1 MKQKK
6 ILNKFVS
13 TMAMTTMLATAM
25 VAPTAITPV
34 VAAETG
40 ITVKNL
46 TFTDVNSRI
55 QEAVEFVVSKGV
67 QGYSST
73 KFGSYDQIKRVDAA
87 IILAKVLELDVDNAP
102 ETSFKDVP
110 ARGKKY
116 VNALYEA
123 GITSGKSSTQ
133 FGSNDFITRGEMA
146 IWITRAFEL
155 QGSGKVAFT
164 DVSKNYASAVSAL
177 IENKIANGFSSTT
190 FGTTTALIRGDFA
203 VLMHRA
209 ATLDENGS
217 NNENNGNDSN
227 NDKFSIDYE
236 FGNDWD
242 EDFTNSVTNNGICSH
257 FYDNGV
263 LLIGFNQPLNME
275 ESLKPENFIINGKNP
290 VEVSSDSGD
299 ESIIWV
305 YLEDNSLEASKQY
318 DITIKNIV
326 SAKGEK
332 LDTYTAKEFLN
343 ENVRPTMTEA
353 TMVNDE
359 TIRVTFSEPV
369 TYQRDGYIVFGYY
382 VVNGGDYSVIGMDT
396 TNGLETDTQYDIYL
410 NKPVNAGETVV
421 VEYSGYNGN
430 LTDVLGNS
438 VGASKVTTR

>member
-1 MKQKK
+1 
-6 ILNKFVS
+6 
-13 TMAMTTMLATAM
+13 
-25 VAPTAITPV
+25 
-34 VAAETG
+34 
-40 ITVKNL
+40 
-46 TFTDVNSRI
+46 
-55 QEAVEFVVSKGV
+55 
-67 QGYSST
+67 
-73 KFGSYDQIKRVDAA
+73 
-87 IILAKVLELDVDNAP
+87 
-102 ETSFKDVP
+102 
-110 ARGKKY
+110 
-116 VNALYEA
+116 
-123 GITSGKSSTQ
+123 
-133 FGSNDFITRGEMA
+133 
-146 IWITRAFEL
+146 
-155 QGSGKVAFT
+155 
-164 DVSKNYASAVSAL
+164 
-177 IENKIANGFSSTT
+177 
-190 FGTTTALIRGDFA
+190 
-203 VLMHRA
+203 MHRA